1 MVNGCEI
8 TKKQGAYVTKNEPLK
23 SHGLR
28 GCLYNKI
35 AIKLINIPL
44 KDTNI

>member
-28 GCLYNKI
+28 GCLYHIVNQYFCFVRTKT
-35 AIKLINIPL
+35 K
-44 KDTNI
+44 